1 MNPTTEPDTFVFAP
15 FMLEQI
21 ERLKNDEVKLA
32 MYRAICHYGCYGE
45 FESKIINEA
54 DTTGALEGMLNGMFK
69 AIDKA
74 KAQRKRNQQN
84 GSKGGAPKGSRNNP
98 GGRKGKITNPELTET
113 NPELTEINQE
123 LNYNDY
129 MVNVSMDN
137 DLMNLPRKKEF
148 VVVDN
153 RRAKEE
159 IFTVRDFTKI
169 WDQLPQKFQNGRA
182 AQRNEKGKRQ
192 RREKIK
198 NWIMETGAGLS
209 VEEAKAKIIQLIN
222 KYPNSQEAE
231 EKPDFLTHID
241 QFLKFNGITTP
252 KENFNL

>member
-1 MNPTTEPDTFVFAP
+1 MNPTTDTFVFAP

-54 DTTGALEGMLNGMFK
+54 DTTGALEGMLNGMLK

-84 GSKGGAPKGSRNNP
+84 GSKGGPPKGSRNNP

-113 NPELTEINQE
+113 NPELS
-123 LNYNDY
+123 YNDY
-129 MVNVSMDN
+129 MINDSVDN
-137 DLMNLPRKKEF
+137 DLVSLPRKKEF

-153 RRAKEE
+153 ACARTKEE

-231 EKPDFLTHID
+231 EKPNFLTHID

-252 KENFNL
+252 KEKFNL

>member
-1 MNPTTEPDTFVFAP
+1 M
-15 FMLEQI
+15 
-21 ERLKNDEVKLA
+21 
-32 MYRAICHYGCYGE
+32 
-45 FESKIINEA
+45 INV
-54 DTTGALEGMLNGMFK
+54 L
-69 AIDKA
+69 
-74 KAQRKRNQQN
+74 
-84 GSKGGAPKGSRNNP
+84 
-98 GGRKGKITNPELTET
+98 
-113 NPELTEINQE
+113 
-123 LNYNDY
+123 
-129 MVNVSMDN
+129 VDN
-137 DLMNLPRKKEF
+137 DLVSLPRKKEF
-148 VVVDN
+148 VVVDKA
-153 RRAKEE
+153 RAQAKEE

-198 NWIMETGAGLS
+198 NWIMETSAGLS